1 MAGARVRLQSGARYA
16 VILVCLCGEGR
27 AKAATA
33 TSRSPPDATLACEP
47 ARAPGR
53 VRCSVEARVAPGESI
68 AWGDVV
74 LTAMPP
80 FATALRGRI
89 GPHDATVRSD
99 VGWRWE
105 FAVAA
110 RAKGRGRLEG
120 RVRLVVC
127 QAKACLPVQADVS
140 GELVVGELGEG
151 DGDAGRD

>member
-1 MAGARVRLQSGARYA
+1 MAGARGKVQSGARLA
-16 VILVCLCGEGR
+16 LAILSCLCGEVR
-27 AKAATA
+27 ANAENETPRA
-33 TSRSPPDATLACEP
+33 PPDATLACEP

-74 LTAMPP
+74 LTAAPP

-127 QAKACLPVQADVS
+127 QAKVCLPVQADVS
-140 GELVVGELGEG
+140 GELLVGEPDE
-151 DGDAGRD
+151 GDAGRD

>member
-1 MAGARVRLQSGARYA
+1 MRVRSAERVALA
-16 VILVCLCGEGR
+16 ILFCLCREGSAST
-27 AKAATA
+27 AKAMAA
-33 TSRSPPDATLACEP
+33 PNATLACEP
-47 ARAPGR
+47 ARVPGR
-53 VRCSVEARVAPGESI
+53 VRCSVEARVVPGESI

-74 LTAMPP
+74 LTAMPA

-110 RAKGRGRLEG
+110 RGLGRGRLVG

-127 QAKACLPVQADVS
+127 QAKVCLPVQADVS
-140 GELVVGELGEG
+140 GELVVGEPV
-151 DGDAGRD
+151 DAGGIDARGD